1 MTRADV
7 VVLGLGLAGRAT
19 FQRLADAGVDVAGF
33 DPAVGWVRPGGAGDP
48 PLWSPPALGLRL
60 PCHLEL
66 PSRFL
71 GAMGARGV
79 ELVASV
85 AEHHAAGA
93 TGADWVEPGAAAE
106 LAACR
111 ALGVRAE
118 AVHGGFRLLDATV
131 EVDELVRWRA
141 AAPTAGE
148 VTIHAS
154 GRTGE
159 PWLADKVMPVRWQ
172 WIAVRPGPPRISRA
186 GTVYSVGGSMCG
198 ARWASPHMEVGET
211 APVPSPAVTAA
222 LRRLAEQDGVAL
234 PGDASSSATAGI
246 VTESCDGLPVVG
258 PVPGRPRD
266 IALTGFGVGGRTYLQ
281 LAVRFVVESL
291 LGDDAPRLPACL
303 GTARFR

>member
-1 MTRADV
+1 MSRADV
-7 VVLGLGLAGRAT
+7 VVLGLGLAGRAV

-33 DPAVGWVRPGGAGDP
+33 DPAVGWVRPGGPSDP
-48 PLWSPPALGLRL
+48 PLWTPPALGLRL

-71 GAMGARGV
+71 AAMGARGV
-79 ELVASV
+79 ELLAAV
-85 AEHHAAGA
+85 AEHHDANAD
-93 TGADWVEPGAAAE
+93 GADWIEPGAAAE

-111 ALGVRAE
+111 ALGLRAE
-118 AVHGGFRLLDATV
+118 AVDGGFRLLDATV
-131 EVDELVRWRA
+131 EADAVVRCRPA
-141 AAPTAGE
+141 ESTSGD

-172 WIAVRPGPPRISRA
+172 WIAVRPGPPRVSRA
-186 GTVYSVGGSMCG
+186 GTVFAVGGSLCG

-211 APVPSPAVTAA
+211 EPVPGPLVTAM

-234 PGDASSSATAGI
+234 PDDPAPRATAGI
-246 VTESCDGLPVVG
+246 VSESCDGLPIVG

-266 IALTGFGVGGRTYLQ
+266 IVLTGFGVGGRTYLP
-281 LAVRFVVESL
+281 LAVRFVVDSL
-291 LGDDAPRLPACL
+291 LGDAPRHLPACL
-303 GTARFR
+303 GTARLR